1 MQETL
6 LSPYWYRISG
16 LHPRLR
22 PHVQVRMQTT
32 RGQAWYVLHNQATGR
47 FHRVNAQAYE
57 LVGRLDGRFT
67 VDEIWQVLLGH
78 QGDDAPSQHDV
89 IRILG
94 QLTDAGLVQAEV
106 TPDVR
111 QMLAVDE
118 QRSQREQR
126 SRLNPLSF
134 RLALFNPSAL
144 LERLQPVVR
153 VLFRP
158 WVAMAWLV
166 LVAIAT
172 VLTALNLKDIVP
184 YAQLNFMSPS
194 FLAMAWVVYPVMK
207 GLHEL
212 GHAMALR
219 RHGCEVPEVGV
230 NFFMFVPLPYVDASA
245 SNRLVNRWHR
255 VQISAAGIAVELA
268 LASLAL
274 AVWLMVEDGW
284 LRQVAFVMMTVG
296 GLSTLMFNG
305 NPLMKFDGYFVA
317 CDALDLPNLSNRS
330 ARAFAQLLRGTAMR
344 VLRMDAP
351 TETQVIHGADRLER
365 WALWSYAPLSWLY
378 RLGVTTIMV
387 VWASEKSSWLGIGI
401 LLWSVWTL
409 LVTPAR
415 GWIEQLM
422 QSPGFDRVRG
432 RAMVGAGLMSFALIG
447 VVVFVPVPSSM
458 VVEGLVWLPEHA
470 QVRAASDG
478 EVDTVWV
485 RSGQHVEAGQ
495 PVVSVYDP
503 ELMTR
508 KAVLLAQIDSLE
520 NELNGTY
527 TSDAL
532 RMKNAQD
539 ALVRDRAALAQVDKD
554 LSRQVLRA
562 GVSGEF
568 VMSRQEDL
576 DQHQVNRGELLAYVL
591 ADEPSMIRAV
601 VPQRHVDAVRHR
613 VKSMSVVL
621 DEQPG
626 KVWPAK
632 MIGEVPAAS
641 DKLPSAALGDRSGG
655 RVPTDG
661 SDSDGLR
668 PTEPQFVIDVALN
681 GRIPRTGGLA
691 RVRIELTPQPLLSTM
706 AQTARQL
713 LLKHF
718 SDVKS

>member
-1 MQETL
+1 
-6 LSPYWYRISG
+6 
-16 LHPRLR
+16 
-22 PHVQVRMQTT
+22 
-32 RGQAWYVLHNQATGR
+32 
-47 FHRVNAQAYE
+47 
-57 LVGRLDGRFT
+57 
-67 VDEIWQVLLGH
+67 
-78 QGDDAPSQHDV
+78 
-89 IRILG
+89 
-94 QLTDAGLVQAEV
+94 
-106 TPDVR
+106 
-111 QMLAVDE
+111 
-118 QRSQREQR
+118 
-126 SRLNPLSF
+126 
-134 RLALFNPSAL
+134 
-144 LERLQPVVR
+144 
-153 VLFRP
+153 
-158 WVAMAWLV
+158 
-166 LVAIAT
+166 
-172 VLTALNLKDIVP
+172 
-184 YAQLNFMSPS
+184 MSPS

-378 RLGVTTIMV
+378 RLGVTAIMV

-422 QSPGFDRVRG
+422 QSPGFDRVKG
-432 RAMVGAGLMSFALIG
+432 RAMVGAGLMSLALIG

-508 KAVLLAQIDSLE
+508 KAVLLAQIDSLD

-576 DQHQVNRGELLAYVL
+576 DRHQVNRGELLAYVL

-626 KVWPAK
+626 RVWPAK

-641 DKLPSAALGDRSGG
+641 DRLPSAALGDRSGG

-668 PTEPQFVIDVALN
+668 PTEPQFVIDVALT

-706 AQTARQL
+706 GQTARQL

>member
-1 MQETL
+1 MQDTL
-6 LSPYWYRISG
+6 LSPYWYRIAK

-22 PHVQVRMQTT
+22 QHVQVRMQST

-67 VDEIWQVLLGH
+67 VDEVWQVLLS
-78 QGDDAPSQHDV
+78 QLGDDAPSQHDV

-111 QMLAVDE
+111 QMLAADE
-118 QRSQREQR
+118 QRAHREQR

-134 RLALFNPSAL
+134 RLGLFNPSSL
-144 LERLQPVVR
+144 LERLQPMLRLLFQPWAVMLWCLVVLLAS
-153 VLFRP
+153 V
-158 WVAMAWLV
+158 
-166 LVAIAT
+166 
-172 VLTALNLKDIVP
+172 TAVLNLEDVLA
-184 YAQLNFMSPS
+184 YAQLNFLSPT
-194 FLAMAWVVYPVMK
+194 FLAMAWVVYPIMK

-230 NFFMFVPLPYVDASA
+230 NFFMFVPMPYVDASA

-268 LASLAL
+268 LASMAL
-274 AVWLMVEDGW
+274 GLWLMVEDGW
-284 LRQVAFVMMTVG
+284 VRQVAFTVMTIG

-330 ARAFAQLLRGTAMR
+330 SRAFAQLLRTTAMR
-344 VLRMDAP
+344 ILRMDP
-351 TETQVIHGADRLER
+351 PLENQGIHGADRLER
-365 WALWSYAPLSWLY
+365 WALWGYAPLSWLY
-378 RLGVTTIMV
+378 RIGVMVIMV
-387 VWASEKSSWLGIGI
+387 MWASERSSWLGLGI
-401 LLWSVWTL
+401 LVWSVWTL
-409 LVTPAR
+409 LLAPTRA
-415 GWIEQLM
+415 WLAQLM
-422 QSPGFDRVRG
+422 QSPGFERVRG
-432 RAMVGAGLMSFALIG
+432 RAMVGGSLGALGLAAGAAW
-447 VVVFVPVPSSM
+447 VPVPSSIL
-458 VVEGLVWLPEHA
+458 VEGLVWLPEHA
-470 QVRAASDG
+470 QIRAASDG
-478 EVDTVWV
+478 QVDTVWV
-485 RSGQHVEAGQ
+485 RSGQRVNAGQ
-495 PVVSVYDP
+495 AVVSVQDP
-503 ELMTR
+503 ELLTR
-508 KAVLLAQIDSLE
+508 QAVLRAQIDSLE
-520 NELNGTY
+520 NELHGNY
-527 TSDAL
+527 TTDPL
-532 RMKNAQD
+532 RMKNAHE
-539 ALVRDRAALAQVDKD
+539 ALLRDRAAMAQLDQD

-562 GVSGEF
+562 GAGGEF

-591 ADEPSMIRAV
+591 ADGPSVIRAV
-601 VPQRHVDAVRHR
+601 VPERSVEAVRHR
-613 VKSMSVVL
+613 VRSMSVVL

-626 KVWPAK
+626 KVWRAK

-661 SDSDGLR
+661 ADPDGLR
-668 PTEPQFVIDVALN
+668 PAEPQFVVDLVLE

-691 RVRIELTPQPLLSTM
+691 LVRIDLTPQPLLATVTQS
-706 AQTARQL
+706 ARQL
-713 LLKHF
+713 FLKHF
-718 SDVKS
+718 SDTKG

>member
-1 MQETL
+1 MQDTL

-22 PHVQVRMQTT
+22 QHVMVRMQTT

-67 VDEIWQVLLGH
+67 VDEIWQVLLSH
-78 QGDDAPSQHDV
+78 LGDDAPSQHDV

-111 QMLAVDE
+111 QMLAADE

-134 RLALFNPSAL
+134 RLGLFNPSSM
-144 LERLQPVVR
+144 LEKLQPVVR
-153 VLFRP
+153 RLFRP
-158 WVAMAWLV
+158 WVGLLWLL
-166 LVAIAT
+166 LVTLGGAAAI
-172 VLTALNLKDIVP
+172 LNLKDIVP
-184 YAQLNFMSPS
+184 YAQVNFMSPA
-194 FLAMAWVVYPVMK
+194 FLAMAWVIYPILK

-219 RHGCEVPEVGV
+219 KYGCEVPEVGV
-230 NFFMFVPLPYVDASA
+230 NFFLFVPMPYVDASA

-255 VQISAAGIAVELA
+255 VMISAAGIAVELA

-274 AVWLMVEDGW
+274 GLWLLVEDGW
-284 LRQVAFVMMTVG
+284 VRQIAFVVLTIG

-330 ARAFAQLLRGTAMR
+330 SRAFAQLVRGAVMR
-344 VLRMDAP
+344 LLKMDAP
-351 TETQVIHGADRLER
+351 VENQVIHGADRLER
-365 WALWSYAPLSWLY
+365 WALWCYAPLSWAY
-378 RLGVTTIMV
+378 RLGVTAIMIM
-387 VWASEKSSWLGIGI
+387 WASEKSSWLGLGI
-401 LLWSVWTL
+401 LLWSIWSL
-409 LVTPAR
+409 LLTPSRA
-415 GWIEQLM
+415 WLDQLM

-432 RAMVGAGLMSFALIG
+432 RAMAGAGVALLCVAA
-447 VVVFVPVPSSM
+447 VVAFVPVPSSL

-470 QVRAASDG
+470 QVRAASNG
-478 EVDTVWV
+478 QVDTVWV
-485 RSGQHVEAGQ
+485 RSGQRVSAGQ
-495 PVVSVYDP
+495 AVISVKDP
-503 ELMTR
+503 ELETR
-508 KAVLLAQIDSLE
+508 RAVLQAQIDSLE
-520 NELNGTY
+520 NELHGSYLTEP
-527 TSDAL
+527 L

-539 ALVRDRAALAQVDKD
+539 ALVRDRAAMAQLDKD
-554 LSRQVLRA
+554 LSRQILRA
-562 GVSGEF
+562 GVAGEF

-576 DQHQVNRGELLAYVL
+576 DEHQVNRGELLAYVL
-591 ADEPSMIRAV
+591 ADEPSVIRAV
-601 VPQRHVDAVRHR
+601 VPERSVDAVRHR
-613 VKSMSVVL
+613 VKSLSVVL

-626 KVWPAK
+626 RVWPAK

-641 DKLPSAALGDRSGG
+641 DKLPSKALGDRSGG

-661 SDSDGLR
+661 SDPDGLR
-668 PTEPQFVIDVALN
+668 PTEPQFVIDLLLDS
-681 GRIPRTGGLA
+681 RIPRAGGLA
-691 RVRIELTPQPLLSTM
+691 RVRIDLTPQPLLTTVTQSV
-706 AQTARQL
+706 RQL
-713 LLKHF
+713 FLKHF
-718 SDVKS
+718 SDVKG

>member
-22 PHVQVRMQTT
+22 QHVNVRMQTT

-67 VDEIWQVLLGH
+67 VDEIWQVLLSH
-78 QGDDAPSQHDV
+78 LGDEAPSQHDV

-111 QMLAVDE
+111 QMLAADE

-126 SRLNPLSF
+126 ARLNPLSF
-134 RLALFNPSAL
+134 KLGLFNPSAL
-144 LERLQPVVR
+144 LERLQPLVKR
-153 VLFRP
+153 LFRP
-158 WVAMAWLV
+158 WVALLWLLMV
-166 LVAIAT
+166 SAGAVAA
-172 VLTALNLKDIVP
+172 VLNLDSILP
-184 YAQLNFMSPS
+184 YAQLHFMSPA

-207 GLHEL
+207 ALHEL

-230 NFFMFVPLPYVDASA
+230 NFFLFVPMPYVDASA

-274 AVWLMVEDGW
+274 GLWLLAEDGW
-284 LRQVAFVMMTVG
+284 VRQVAFVTFTIG

-330 ARAFAQLLRGTAMR
+330 SRAFAQLMRGGVMR
-344 VLRMDAP
+344 LLRMDAP
-351 TETQVIHGADRLER
+351 VENQVIHGADRLER
-365 WALWSYAPLSWLY
+365 WALWTYAPLAWMY
-378 RLGVTTIMV
+378 RIVVTFIMV
-387 VWASEKSSWLGIGI
+387 MWASEKSSWLGLGI
-401 LLWSVWTL
+401 LVWSVWTL
-409 LVTPAR
+409 LVVPSRA
-415 GWIEQLM
+415 WVDQLM

-432 RAMVGAGLMSFALIG
+432 RATVGAAFAFLGLGAIVS
-447 VVVFVPVPSSM
+447 FVPVPSSL

-478 EVDTVWV
+478 QVDTVWV
-485 RSGQHVEAGQ
+485 RSGQRVSAGQ
-495 PVVSVYDP
+495 AVVSVQDP
-503 ELMTR
+503 ELQTR
-508 KAVLLAQIDSLE
+508 RAVLQAQIDSLE
-520 NELNGTY
+520 NELHGSY
-527 TSDAL
+527 MSDAL

-539 ALVRDRAALAQVDKD
+539 ALVRDRAAMAQLDKD
-554 LSRQVLRA
+554 LSRQILRA
-562 GVSGEF
+562 GVAGEF
-568 VMSRQEDL
+568 VMSHQEDL

-591 ADEPSMIRAV
+591 ADEPSVIRAV
-601 VPQRHVDAVRHR
+601 VPERSVDAVRHR
-613 VKSMSVVL
+613 VKSLSVVL

-626 KVWPAK
+626 RVWPAK
-632 MIGEVPAAS
+632 MIGGVPAAS
-641 DKLPSAALGDRSGG
+641 DRLPSAALGDRSGG
-655 RVPTDG
+655 RVATDG
-661 SDSDGLR
+661 SDPDGLR
-668 PTEPQFVIDVALN
+668 PTEPQFVIDLLLQ

-691 RVRIELTPQPLLSTM
+691 RVRIDLTPQPLLATVMQSV
-706 AQTARQL
+706 RQL
-713 LLKHF
+713 FLKHF
-718 SDVKS
+718 SDVKG

>member
-1 MQETL
+1 MQDTL

-22 PHVQVRMQTT
+22 QHVHVRMQTT

-67 VDEIWQVLLGH
+67 VDEIWQVLLTH
-78 QGDDAPSQHDV
+78 LGDDAPSQHDV

-111 QMLAVDE
+111 QMLAADE

-134 RLALFNPSAL
+134 RLGLFNPSSL

-158 WVAMAWLV
+158 WVAVLWFLLV
-166 LVAIAT
+166 SLACVAA
-172 VLTALNLKDIVP
+172 VLNLKDILP
-184 YAQLNFMSPS
+184 YAQLHFMSPA
-194 FLAMAWVVYPVMK
+194 FLAMAWVIYPVLK
-207 GLHEL
+207 GLHEM

-230 NFFMFVPLPYVDASA
+230 NFFLFVPMPYVDASA

-268 LASLAL
+268 LASIAL
-274 AVWLMVEDGW
+274 GIWLLVEDGW
-284 LRQVAFVMMTVG
+284 VRQVAFTTMTIG

-330 ARAFAQLLRGTAMR
+330 ARAFAQLLRGSAMR
-344 VLRMDAP
+344 ILRMDAP
-351 TETQVIHGADRLER
+351 VENQVIHGADRLER
-365 WALWSYAPLSWLY
+365 WALWWYAPLSWLY
-378 RLGVTTIMV
+378 RIGVTALMV
-387 VWASEKSSWLGIGI
+387 MWASEKSSWLGMGI
-401 LLWSVWTL
+401 LVWALWTQVL
-409 LVTPAR
+409 APAR
-415 GWIEQLM
+415 AWLDQLM

-432 RAMVGAGLMSFALIG
+432 RAMVGAGFVVSALLA
-447 VVVFVPVPSSM
+447 VAALVPMPSSM
-458 VVEGLVWLPEHA
+458 VVEGLVWLPDHA

-478 EVDTVWV
+478 QVDTVWV
-485 RSGQHVEAGQ
+485 RSGQRVNAGQ
-495 PVVSVYDP
+495 AVVSVHDP
-503 ELMTR
+503 ELLTR
-508 KAVLLAQIDSLE
+508 QAVLQAQIDSLE
-520 NELNGTY
+520 NELHGTY
-527 TSDAL
+527 TTDPL
-532 RMKNAQD
+532 RMKNAQE
-539 ALVRDRAALAQVDKD
+539 ALVRDRAAMAQLDKD

-591 ADEPSMIRAV
+591 ADEPSVIRAV
-601 VPQRHVDAVRHR
+601 VPERSVDAVRHR
-613 VKSMSVVL
+613 VKSLSVVL

-661 SDSDGLR
+661 TDTDGLR
-668 PTEPQFVIDVALN
+668 PTEPQFVIDLLLE

-691 RVRIELTPQPLLSTM
+691 RVRIDLAPQPLLATVTQS
-706 AQTARQL
+706 ARQL
-713 LLKHF
+713 FLKHF
-718 SDVKS
+718 SDVKG

>member
-1 MQETL
+1 MQDTL

-67 VDEIWQVLLGH
+67 VDDIWQVLLGH
-78 QGDDAPSQHDV
+78 LGDDAPSQHDV

-111 QMLAVDE
+111 QMLAADE
-118 QRSQREQR
+118 QRTQREQR

-134 RLALFNPSAL
+134 RLGLFNPSAL

-153 VLFRP
+153 LAFQP
-158 WVAMAWLV
+158 WVMMVWLA
-166 LVAIAT
+166 LVTTGA
-172 VLTALNLKDIVP
+172 VLTALNLRDILP
-184 YAQLNFMSPS
+184 YAQRNFMSPA
-194 FLAMAWVVYPVMK
+194 FLAMAWVVYPLMK

-212 GHAMALR
+212 GHALALR
-219 RHGCEVPEVGV
+219 RHHCEVPEVGV
-230 NFFMFVPLPYVDASA
+230 NFFLFVPLPYVDASA

-274 AVWLMVEDGW
+274 GLWLLVEDGW
-284 LRQVAFVMMTVG
+284 VRQLAFVAMTVG

-330 ARAFAQLLRGTAMR
+330 AKAFAQLMRGMAMR
-344 VLRMDAP
+344 LLRMDAP
-351 TETQVIHGADRLER
+351 PENQVIHGADRLER
-365 WALWSYAPLSWLY
+365 WALWAYAPLSWVY
-378 RLGVTTIMV
+378 RLGVTAIMV
-387 VWASEKSSWLGIGI
+387 VWASEKSSWLGLGI
-401 LLWSVWTL
+401 LVWSVWTL
-409 LVTPAR
+409 LVTPGRA
-415 GWIEQLM
+415 WLDQLM
-422 QSPGFDRVRG
+422 QSPGFERVRG
-432 RAMVGAGLMSFALIG
+432 RAMLGGGTVALALAGLVA
-447 VVVFVPVPSSM
+447 FVPLPSSM
-458 VVEGLVWLPEHA
+458 VIEGLVWLPEHA

-485 RSGQHVEAGQ
+485 RSGQHVVSGQ
-495 PVVSVYDP
+495 PVVSVQDP
-503 ELMTR
+503 ELLTR
-508 KAVLLAQIDSLE
+508 QAVLQAQIDSLE
-520 NELNGTY
+520 NELHGTY

-539 ALVRDRAALAQVDKD
+539 ALVRDRAALAQVEKD

-562 GVSGEF
+562 GVAGEF
-568 VMSRQEDL
+568 VMPRQEDL
-576 DQHQVNRGELLAYVL
+576 ERHQVSRGELLAFVL
-591 ADEPSMIRAV
+591 ADEPSVIRAV
-601 VPQRHVDAVRHR
+601 VPQRQVDAVRHR
-613 VKSMSVVL
+613 VKSISVVL

-626 KVWPAK
+626 KVWPAR
-632 MIGEVPAAS
+632 MISEVPAAA
-641 DKLPSAALGDRSGG
+641 DRLPSAALGDRSGG
-655 RVPTDG
+655 RVATDG
-661 SDSDGLR
+661 ADPDGLR
-668 PTEPQFVIDVALN
+668 PTEPQFVIDLALQN
-681 GRIPRTGGLA
+681 RIPRAGGLA
-691 RVRIELTPQPLLSTM
+691 RVRLALQPQPLLTTM
-706 AQTARQL
+706 LQGMRQL
-713 LLKHF
+713 FLKHF
-718 SDVKS
+718 SDVKA

>member
-1 MQETL
+1 MSDTL

-67 VDEIWQVLLGH
+67 VDDIWQVLLGH
-78 QGDDAPSQHDV
+78 LGDDAPSQHDV

-111 QMLAVDE
+111 QMLALDE

-134 RLALFNPSAL
+134 RLGLFNPSGL

-158 WVAMAWLV
+158 WVAMVWLA
-166 LVAIAT
+166 LVAAAT
-172 VLTALNLKDIVP
+172 VLTVLNLKDILP

-207 GLHEL
+207 GLHEM
-212 GHAMALR
+212 GHALALR
-219 RHGCEVPEVGV
+219 RHHCEVPEVGV

-274 AVWLMVEDGW
+274 GVWLVVEDGW
-284 LRQVAFVMMTVG
+284 LRQLAFVMMTVG

-330 ARAFAQLLRGTAMR
+330 ARAFAQLMR
-344 VLRMDAP
+344 NTVMRILRMDAP
-351 TETQVIHGADRLER
+351 TENQIIHGADRLER

-378 RLGVTTIMV
+378 RLGVTAIMV
-387 VWASEKSSWLGIGI
+387 VWASEKSSWLGMGI
-401 LLWSVWTL
+401 LVWSVWTL
-409 LVTPAR
+409 LVAPGRA
-415 GWIEQLM
+415 WLDQLM

-432 RAMVGAGLMSFALIG
+432 RAMTGAAVLALALTG
-447 VVVFVPVPSSM
+447 VVTLVPVPSSM

-470 QVRAASDG
+470 QIRAASDG
-478 EVDTVWV
+478 VVDTVWV
-485 RSGQHVEAGQ
+485 RSGQHVDARQ
-495 PVVSVYDP
+495 PVVSVSDP
-503 ELMTR
+503 ELATR
-508 KAVLLAQIDSLE
+508 KAVLQAQIDSLE
-520 NELNGTY
+520 NELHGTY
-527 TSDAL
+527 TTDAL
-532 RMKNAQD
+532 RMKNAQE
-539 ALVRDRAALAQVDKD
+539 ALVRDRGALAQVEKD
-554 LSRQVLRA
+554 LSRQILRA

-576 DQHQVNRGELLAYVL
+576 DQHQVNRGELLAFVL
-591 ADEPSMIRAV
+591 ADEPSVVRAV
-601 VPQRHVDAVRHR
+601 VPQRSVDAVRHR
-613 VKSMSVVL
+613 VQSMSVVL

-632 MIGEVPAAS
+632 MISAVPAAAE
-641 DKLPSAALGDRSGG
+641 KLPSAALGDRSGG
-655 RVPTDG
+655 RVTTDG
-661 SDSDGLR
+661 SDPDGLR
-668 PTEPQFVIDVALN
+668 PTEPQFVIDVALQ
-681 GRIPRTGGLA
+681 GRIPRAGGLA
-691 RVRIELTPQPLLSTM
+691 RVRIDLTPQPLLTTVTQS
-706 AQTARQL
+706 ARQL
-713 LLKHF
+713 FLKHF
-718 SDVKS
+718 SDVKG